1 MAKTISDSSR
11 AKILMTLSDGR
22 ALPASRL
29 ANEAGVS
36 ASTVSTHLR
45 TLCNHDLIE
54 VEPSGR
60 WRFYRLKSAHVAE
73 ALESLAKIAP
83 KKSVASLRT
92 HRRTQDLRAGRTC
105 YKHLAGRLGVD
116 LFASMLGAG
125 WITGGDGKFHPE
137 QGDTLSSVGHA
148 LNYRLTATGSQA
160 LTTWNIPEH
169 VRSQNSSL
177 KYCVD
182 WTEQAHHLAGP
193 LGTAIYTA
201 FRDQEWIRPGKTPRS
216 QKLTEHGQEV
226 LDLAFLQ
233 HRSSY

>member
-1 MAKTISDSSR
+1 MAKAISDSSR
-11 AKILMTLSDGR
+11 AKILMTLADGR

-29 ANEAGVS
+29 ADEAGIS

-45 TLCNHDLIE
+45 SLCRHGLIE
-54 VEPSGR
+54 AEPSGR
-60 WRFYRLKSAHVAE
+60 WRFYRLKSADVAE

-83 KKSVASLRT
+83 TKAVTSLRT

-137 QGDTLSSVGHA
+137 QGDTLSSVGGA
-148 LNYRLTATGSQA
+148 VSYRLTAAGTQA
-160 LTTWNIPEH
+160 LTAWNIPER
-169 VRSQNSSL
+169 VSNQDTSL

-193 LGTAIYTA
+193 LGTAIYTV

-216 QKLTEHGQEV
+216 QKLTDRGQEA
-226 LDLAFLQ
+226 LDLIFAQ
-233 HRSSY
+233 HRPSH